1 MRRLRD
7 GWRLGVVL
15 LILVVLQFAPRPLPR
30 DPRVVRIA
38 PDYLLLAL
46 LVYAIRSRPGQGA
59 IAGFVVGLVTDSLSP
74 AAFGAG
80 ALAHTVI
87 GYFAAW
93 GKVIFFADN
102 LFVNATFFFL
112 GSWVR
117 DVLVLLVGRHVEGS
131 ALLWQIFY
139 LSPLKALSTAIA
151 GTLIL
156 LIFRRWLDIRFA
168 E

>member
-1 MRRLRD
+1 
-7 GWRLGVVL
+7 
-15 LILVVLQFAPRPLPR
+15 
-30 DPRVVRIA
+30 
-38 PDYLLLAL
+38 
-46 LVYAIRSRPGQGA
+46 
-59 IAGFVVGLVTDSLSP
+59 VVGLVTDSLSP